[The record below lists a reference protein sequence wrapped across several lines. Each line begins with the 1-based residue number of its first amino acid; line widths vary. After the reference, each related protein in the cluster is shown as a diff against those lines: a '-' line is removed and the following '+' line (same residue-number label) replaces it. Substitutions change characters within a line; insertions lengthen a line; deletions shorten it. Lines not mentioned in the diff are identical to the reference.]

1 MIATDCFLQGKEAQ
15 AKGNFGE
22 AVTCFERAL
31 EANVASLGE
40 FHPDVAFIKN
50 SLGTV
55 WFKKGGHDQAIEYLE
70 DALKILCR
78 ICTPNHPMLAEAYR
92 NLGMVWSQYGDSEKA
107 IQLYEKAMLIY
118 QKNGMTDRVP
128 ELEGKIESL
137 FVTLGKSADHDP
149 IKIQSI
155 TKTKIK

>member
-15 AKGNFGE
+15 AKGNFDE
-22 AVTCFERAL
+22 AVAYYERVL

-55 WFKKGGHDQAIEYLE
+55 WFKKGCHDQAIEYLE
-70 DALKILCR
+70 DALKILYR
-78 ICTPNHPMLAEAYR
+78 ICTPNHPMLAEACR
-92 NLGMVWSQYGDSEKA
+92 NLGVVWSEYGDSEKA
-107 IQLYEKAMLIY
+107 IQLYEKAMAIY

-128 ELEGKIESL
+128 DLEGKIDDL
-137 FVTLGKSADHDP
+137 FVTDRKSVV
-149 IKIQSI
+149 
-155 TKTKIK
+155 